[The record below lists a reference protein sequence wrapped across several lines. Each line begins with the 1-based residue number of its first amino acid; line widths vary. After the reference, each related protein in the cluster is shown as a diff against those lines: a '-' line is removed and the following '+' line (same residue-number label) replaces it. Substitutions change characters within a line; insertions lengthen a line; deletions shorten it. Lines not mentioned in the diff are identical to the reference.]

1 MQFLK
6 FGGGRRFY
14 AKDFRNAY
22 HFRPDVA
29 PPRQKFQGYINF
41 VPNRALLSTFLGLE
55 DSLNLRTRLSS
66 LIRTAQ
72 LPEVTINTEV
82 KNSFNRKRII
92 TTGREYAPINLTLFD
107 TIQNEWLTVL
117 MKYFTYNFRDAT
129 NKMSVSQTPNQNLP
143 AEREPSTQ
151 YTIQAGDTLSSI
163 ASANNSTV
171 EEIAQ
176 ENGIA
181 DPNVIQAGQVITIP
195 GAITGPG
202 METTLETK
210 RDLFFEINNDSLL
223 AYNTETTHGTD
234 SSKKGF
240 DSDAFGYSP
249 SYHKNFFERIDI
261 ILYHGN
267 KGVQY
272 TLVNPTITTINFG
285 DIDYSDSGFKDFNL
299 SIAYEY
305 FTVVD
310 QLNFN
315 LGEADL
321 SRFERMDGVKL
332 PGSRNAKQP
341 TALNGTS
348 IEPIMTRPRASQV
361 LTQFEEGDTDL
372 SQQLSNIS
380 TTYNGYVGAGDS
392 GPQSFLEA
400 ASGFLEDNPFGRILD
415 RGLSAAINGGDVKD
429 ALLGGITN
437 EVVAGITSPNDD
449 TIFGPDVNYQFDPGN
464 AVTGG
469 INSAANF
476 LGWRPDSGTDNQ
488 DGGDGGNTGGG
499 GT

>member
-41 VPNRALLSTFLGLE
+41 VPNRALLGTFLGLE

-82 KNSFNRKRII
+82 KNSFNRKRVI

-129 NKMSVSQTPNQNLP
+129 NKMDDS
-143 AEREPSTQ
+143 E
-151 YTIQAGDTLSSI
+151 
-163 ASANNSTV
+163 
-171 EEIAQ
+171 
-176 ENGIA
+176 
-181 DPNVIQAGQVITIP
+181 
-195 GAITGPG
+195 TG
-202 METTLETK
+202 
-210 RDLFFEINNDSLL
+210 RDSKFEISNDSLV
-223 AYNTETTHGTD
+223 AYNTETSHATD
-234 SSKKGF
+234 SSKKGY

-249 SYHKNFFERIDI
+249 SYHKNFFERIDMI
-261 ILYHGN
+261 VYHGN

-272 TLVNPTITTINFG
+272 SLINPTITTINFG

-299 SIAYEY
+299 SLAYEY

-310 QLNFN
+310 ELNFN

-321 SRFERMDGVKL
+321 GRFERVDGVEL

-341 TALNGTS
+341 VAL
-348 IEPIMTRPRASQV
+348 EPTDISEIMSRPRASQV
-361 LTQFEEGDTDL
+361 FTQFEQGDTDV

-380 TTYNGYVGAGDS
+380 NTYNGYVGAGDG
-392 GPQSFLEA
+392 GPGSFLE
-400 ASGFLEDNPFGRILD
+400 GVQDFFEDSPFGRILD
-415 RGLSAAINGGDVKD
+415 RGLSAAVNGGDVKD
-429 ALLGGITN
+429 ALIGGLTN
-437 EVVAGITSPNDD
+437 EVVAGITSPSED
-449 TIFGPDVNYQFDPGN
+449 TIFGEQKNTLNVNG
-464 AVTGG
+464 
-469 INSAANF
+469 
-476 LGWRPDSGTDNQ
+476 GWRPDSGTDNLLGN
-488 DGGDGGNTGGG
+488 DNTYTETPPGDPNE
-499 GT
+499 